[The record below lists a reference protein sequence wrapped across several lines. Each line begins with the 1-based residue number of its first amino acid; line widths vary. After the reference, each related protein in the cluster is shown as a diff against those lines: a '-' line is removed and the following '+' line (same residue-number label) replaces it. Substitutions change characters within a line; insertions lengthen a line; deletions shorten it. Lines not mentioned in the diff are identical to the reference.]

1 MAKIDNG
8 SVCLNHPNVP
18 AVARCAVCRKPI
30 CADCVVKKDGVTYC
44 SAKCRDDAIR
54 TGAMVEGVQESKK
67 RSSSN
72 RMIMTLIKLIIL
84 LALVAGGWFA
94 YNKMKDDPEGK
105 KLLKNVTKEVKKAG
119 QKVEQTVDQGK
130 QAVKEKGD
138 GLIKDSKYKKER
150 EALVK

>member
-30 CADCVVKKDGVTYC
+30 CADCVVKHDGVTYC

-67 RSSSN
+67 KSNSN
-72 RMIMTLIKLIIL
+72 RMIMNLIKLIIL
-84 LALVAGGWFA
+84 LALIAGGWFA

-105 KLLKNVTKEVKKAG
+105 KLLKKATTEVKKAS

-150 EALVK
+150 ESWVK

>member
-1 MAKIDNG
+1 MAKIEG

-18 AVARCAVCRKPI
+18 AVAHCAVCRKPI
-30 CADCVVKKDGVTYC
+30 CAECVVKHDGVVYC

-54 TGAMVEGVQESKK
+54 TGAMVEGVEESKARSDSK
-67 RSSSN
+67 RT
-72 RMIMTLIKLIIL
+72 IMAIIKLIIL
-84 LALVAGGWFA
+84 LALIAGGWFA

-105 KLLKNVTKEVKKAG
+105 KLLKKATTEVKKAS

-150 EALVK
+150 ESWVK

>member
-1 MAKIDNG
+1 MAKIEG

-54 TGAMVEGVQESKK
+54 TGAMVEGVEESKARSNAKILLK
-67 RSSSN
+67 R
-72 RMIMTLIKLIIL
+72 IIILIIL
-84 LALVAGGWFA
+84 LALAAGGWFA
-94 YNKMKDDPEGK
+94 YNKFKDDPEGK
-105 KLLKNVTKEVKKAG
+105 KLLKNVTKEVKKAS

>member
-30 CADCVVKKDGVTYC
+30 CADCIVKKDGVVYC

-67 RSSSN
+67 RSNSN
-72 RMIMTLIKLIIL
+72 RMIMNLIKLIIL
-84 LALVAGGWFA
+84 LALIAGGWFA
-94 YNKMKDDPEGK
+94 YNKMKDAPEGK
-105 KLLKNVTKEVKKAG
+105 KLLKNVTKEVKKAS

>member
-1 MAKIDNG
+1 MAKIEG

-30 CADCVVKKDGVTYC
+30 CAECVVKHDGVVYC

-54 TGAMVEGVQESKK
+54 TGAMVEGVEESKARSNSNILLK
-67 RSSSN
+67 R
-72 RMIMTLIKLIIL
+72 IIILIIL
-84 LALVAGGWFA
+84 LALAAGGWFA
-94 YNKMKDDPEGK
+94 YNKFKDDPESK
-105 KLLKNVTKEVKKAG
+105 KLLNNVTKEVKKAS

-130 QAVKEKGD
+130 SAIKEKGD

-150 EALVK
+150 ETLVK

>member
-1 MAKIDNG
+1 
-8 SVCLNHPNVP
+8 
-18 AVARCAVCRKPI
+18 
-30 CADCVVKKDGVTYC
+30 
-44 SAKCRDDAIR
+44 
-54 TGAMVEGVQESKK
+54 
-67 RSSSN
+67 
-72 RMIMTLIKLIIL
+72 MIMNLIKLIIL
-84 LALVAGGWFA
+84 LALIAGGWFA

-150 EALVK
+150 ESWVK

>member
-30 CADCVVKKDGVTYC
+30 CADCVVKHDGVTYC
-44 SAKCRDDAIR
+44 SAQCRDDAIR
-54 TGAMVEGVQESKK
+54 TGTMVAGVQESKK

-105 KLLKNVTKEVKKAG
+105 KLLKKATTEVKKAS